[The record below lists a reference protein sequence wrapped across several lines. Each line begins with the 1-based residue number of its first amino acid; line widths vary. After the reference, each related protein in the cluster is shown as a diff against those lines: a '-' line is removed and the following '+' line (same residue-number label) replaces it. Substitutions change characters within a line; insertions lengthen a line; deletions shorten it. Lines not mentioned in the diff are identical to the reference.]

1 MEQQQYYE
9 MCLEFSLTLSFKR
22 INQFLKE
29 CRFQERPIL
38 RDAVIVSLKQTVPFI
53 PTGKHLR
60 AYEEAIQKTYET
72 EDIAC
77 EECHFTGYKYL
88 RPITE

>member
-1 MEQQQYYE
+1 MEKQQYYE
-9 MCLEFSLTLSFKR
+9 MCLEFSLTVSFKQ
-22 INQFLKE
+22 INQFLQA
-29 CRFQERPIL
+29 CQFQERPIL
-38 RDAVIVSLKQTVPFI
+38 RCVKVSLKQTVPFI
-53 PTGKHLR
+53 PTEKHLR